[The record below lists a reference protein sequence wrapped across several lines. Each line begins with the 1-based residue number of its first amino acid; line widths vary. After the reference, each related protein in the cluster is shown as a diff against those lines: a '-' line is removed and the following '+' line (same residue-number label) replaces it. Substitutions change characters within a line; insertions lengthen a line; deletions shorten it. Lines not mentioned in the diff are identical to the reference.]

1 MHAVWCKTQDC
12 KLPSCVCGAG
22 SLVVPT
28 ALVSLPCLL
37 QVEGNYLFLDDQPW
51 CELQQ
56 LFDECWFV
64 DVDIDTAMQ
73 RVFERQ
79 TAIGVTPE
87 QSRVRIATN
96 DRPNGELVRD
106 TRHNA
111 QVVVPSDVPF
121 KH

>member
-1 MHAVWCKTQDC
+1 MHMLFTCSVHRWQTPNVVG
-12 KLPSCVCGAG
+12 LLSCA
-22 SLVVPT
+22 
-28 ALVSLPCLL
+28 
-37 QVEGNYLFLDDQPW
+37 QVEGNYLFLDDEPW

-56 LFDECWFV
+56 LLDECWFV
-64 DVDIDTAMQ
+64 DIDLDTAMQ

-96 DRPNGELVRD
+96 DRPNGELVRA

-121 KH
+121 RQ